1 MDAITLLKKD
11 HKTVEQLFKR
21 FEQAGDRAYV
31 EKRQIVDRII
41 EELSVHAAIEE
52 QLFYPAARAEVPE
65 TEGDALES
73 MEEHHIVKWQLA
85 ELEKLDPR
93 DERFDAKVTVLI
105 ENVRHHVDE
114 EENEFFPKVREE
126 LGRNDLGDL
135 GDAMDQARAT
145 APTHPHPRSPQR
157 PPANFVVGAAAA
169 TFDRVTDTVSGVA
182 QGAVNAAKDLVSR
195 VPGVSIGAS
204 SPTGSST
211 SRRSAARVR
220 DSVDDVADAVEDTAT
235 TAARGA
241 ARTVDAAT
249 AGAKGTVTSAKRGAK
264 GTRTTAKRA
273 ATTTGRTAKRSAKA
287 TRSAAS

>member
-21 FEQAGDRAYV
+21 YEQAGDRAYV

-85 ELEKLDPR
+85 ELEQLDPR

-145 APTHPHPRSPQR
+145 APTHPHPRSPQG
-157 PPANFVVGAAAA
+157 PPANFVVGVAAA

-195 VPGVSIGAS
+195 VPGVSISGS

-211 SRRSAARVR
+211 ARRSAARVR
-220 DSVDDVADAVEDTAT
+220 DSVDDAADVVEDTVT

-241 ARTVDAAT
+241 ARTAEAAT